1 MTRLVEF
8 PLDDGSTMIVE
19 VAESEQEGLER
30 VSRGGDII
38 LRAQVTFENS
48 LDKVKPA
55 AQFILDKLRS
65 LHDSPDEI
73 EVQFGINLSAECGAV
88 LAAAGVTA
96 NYSVKLT
103 WTKEKA
109 SDKGDKK
116 QSML

>member
-8 PLDDGSTMIVE
+8 PLEDGSTMIVE
-19 VAESEQEGLER
+19 VAESEQQGLER

-48 LDKVKPA
+48 LDKIKPA
-55 AQFILDKLRS
+55 AQFIIEKLRS
-65 LHDSPDEI
+65 LHDSPDQI

-96 NYSVKLT
+96 NYSVKLK
-103 WTKEKA
+103 WVKDKPVEKTE
-109 SDKGDKK
+109 KK
-116 QSML
+116 